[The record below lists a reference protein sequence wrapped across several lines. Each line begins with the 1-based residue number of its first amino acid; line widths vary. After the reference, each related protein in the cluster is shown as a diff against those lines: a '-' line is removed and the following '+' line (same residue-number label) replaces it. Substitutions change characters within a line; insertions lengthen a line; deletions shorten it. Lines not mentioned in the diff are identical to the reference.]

1 MECPFCNH
9 ENMEGV
15 DQCAQ
20 CSADLADL
28 DTAREESDIE
38 LDLLRRPLGDL
49 AAQDYATA
57 SPDLTVRE
65 VVRRLNDDGQH
76 CAIVLE
82 GDRIAGIFTERD
94 ILQKLAG
101 QFEELADAPVAEYM
115 TPNPAT
121 LRYDDPVAFG
131 LNRMMVGGYRHIP
144 IVRDGKLVGVVSVRA
159 ILGYLADRCG
169 VGEAP
174 HSSSVAGDSRSV

>member
-1 MECPFCNH
+1 MQCPFCNH
-9 ENMEGV
+9 ENIEGV

-20 CSADLADL
+20 CNADLADL
-28 DTAREESDIE
+28 NTGREESDIE

-49 AAQDYATA
+49 VTQDYATA

-65 VVRRLNDDGQH
+65 VVRLLNDNGQH

-82 GDRIAGIFTERD
+82 GERIAGIFTERD
-94 ILQKLAG
+94 VLLKLAG
-101 QFEELADAPVAEYM
+101 QFEERADAPVAEYM

-121 LRYDDPVAFG
+121 LRYDAPVAFG

-144 IVRDGKLVGVVSVRA
+144 IVRDGVLAGVVSVRA
-159 ILGYLADRCG
+159 ILAFLADRCG
-169 VGEAP
+169 DGVSGA
-174 HSSSVAGDSRSV
+174 SST